1 MQKSMNI
8 KYLILIIGAPGSGKT
23 TDAEIIAKNNPDTM
37 DHFSTGELLRKE
49 AKSGSELGKIIDEK
63 INEGELVPVNIA
75 VETITK
81 AIKNSKKKI
90 ILVDGFPRSVEQMM
104 ELEKELLYNPNIK
117 LSMVFEVQVSE
128 EVARQ
133 RVLGR
138 ARGSDDKEEVFINRM
153 KIYNEPINLIRDF
166 YKAQGLLIE
175 INGERKIEEIV
186 KDMENKINANI

>member
-1 MQKSMNI
+1 MNI

-104 ELEKELLYNPNIK
+104 ELEKELPYNPNIK